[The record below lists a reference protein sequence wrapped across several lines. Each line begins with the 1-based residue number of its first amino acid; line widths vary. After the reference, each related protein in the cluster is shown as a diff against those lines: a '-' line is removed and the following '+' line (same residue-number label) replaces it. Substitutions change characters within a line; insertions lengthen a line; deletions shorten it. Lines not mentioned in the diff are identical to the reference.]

1 MIMDGWGVKEPSK
14 ANAISLAKKNNFDQW
29 LNTYPAMVLQAAGE
43 AVGLSWGEMG
53 NSEVGHLSLGSGR
66 IIYQSLPRIT
76 RAISDSSFFKN
87 QAFLKALT
95 QVKSKQG
102 NLHIMG
108 LLSSGGIHSYNE
120 HLYALIELAKNQGVD
135 NVFIHVFLD
144 GRDTSFDSGKK
155 FVAEL
160 QKKLKRIGAG
170 QIATLSGR
178 FYAMDRDNNW
188 DRVEKTYRAMVDGQA
203 AQTFADPLE
212 AISSSYN
219 NKIYDE
225 EMVPVV
231 IAINNQPA
239 ATVKDGDALIF
250 FNFRA
255 DRAREISKAFILPG
269 FEKFHR
275 DYIKDLVFV
284 AMTEYERNLPMEI
297 AFPPE
302 AINTPLAKI
311 ISQAGLKQ
319 LHIAETEKYAHVTF
333 FFNGGLEQQ
342 FEGEERVIIPSPRIP
357 SYDAQPEMSATAVAE
372 RVIKEINSDKFD
384 FIVINF
390 ANPDMVAHTGN
401 LKATVKAVEIL
412 DNLAGQIVNTVLAQ
426 KGVVL
431 ITADHGNAEELYDLQ
446 TGIIVKEHSKN
457 GVPLYIIGEE
467 FRGKITKGAAGKDL
481 HQMTASGILADVA
494 PTILKIMGLQRPED
508 MTGRSL
514 I

>member
-333 FFNGGLEQQ
+333 FFN
-342 FEGEERVIIPSPRIP
+342 V
-357 SYDAQPEMSATAVAE
+357 
-372 RVIKEINSDKFD
+372 
-384 FIVINF
+384 
-390 ANPDMVAHTGN
+390 
-401 LKATVKAVEIL
+401 
-412 DNLAGQIVNTVLAQ
+412 
-426 KGVVL
+426 
-431 ITADHGNAEELYDLQ
+431 
-446 TGIIVKEHSKN
+446 
-457 GVPLYIIGEE
+457 
-467 FRGKITKGAAGKDL
+467 
-481 HQMTASGILADVA
+481 
-494 PTILKIMGLQRPED
+494 
-508 MTGRSL
+508 
-514 I
+514 